1 MIAESLKILY
11 IVSAAYV
18 VFVTIALALIQG
30 RLAVDQKIALFIFW
44 LLLSTPMLEY
54 IGIAF
59 NYMPYPFI
67 AFVHSS
73 LLLLGPAIYFY
84 ITYKSEA
91 QFDYAQL
98 LLHLFPFVIFYTGRL
113 VEQKEIPTLLALLY
127 FLHVLFYQFL
137 LVKKTWFSK
146 DHTTNPCVQQLI
158 GQKAIVVFFLV
169 VSSAY
174 FAQVTLHKMG
184 SDYLRLLWDLS
195 NTLTFI
201 YILMLS
207 KGFIDIVKIK
217 QTKPT
222 RVLELAPD
230 LANQQK
236 KLLIDLFEKEQLY
249 LKNEL
254 SLNCLAKELDLTN
267 NQTSELLNEHLDT
280 NFYEFVNK
288 YRVYEA
294 ARMLKLASKK
304 TKVSELYLEAG
315 FNNKNTF
322 YREFKK
328 TFDMSPG
335 EYKTRFSEATKH

>member
-146 DHTTNPCVQQLI
+146 DGTTNSYAQQLI

-236 KLLIDLFEKEQLY
+236 KLLIDLFEKEQLH

-288 YRVYEA
+288 YRVFEA

>member
-146 DHTTNPCVQQLI
+146 GGTTNPHAQQLI
-158 GQKAIVVFFLV
+158 GQKAIVVFFMV

-217 QTKPT
+217 RKKPT

-236 KLLIDLFEKEQLY
+236 KLLIDLFEKEQLH

-288 YRVYEA
+288 YRVFEA

>member
-18 VFVTIALALIQG
+18 VFVTIALLLIQG
-30 RLAVDQKIALFIFW
+30 QLAVEQKIALFIFW

-54 IGIAF
+54 IGLAF

-73 LLLLGPAIYFY
+73 LLLLGPSIYFY
-84 ITYKSEA
+84 ITYKPEA
-91 QFDYAQL
+91 HFDYTKC

-113 VEQKEIPTLLALLY
+113 VEQTEIPTLLALLY
-127 FLHVLFYQFL
+127 FVHVLFYQFL
-137 LVKKTWFSK
+137 LTKTTWFSQHETSNK
-146 DHTTNPCVQQLI
+146 RTQFLI
-158 GQKAIVVFFLV
+158 SQKAIVVFFLV

-174 FAQVTLHKMG
+174 FVQVTLHKIG

-217 QTKPT
+217 QAKSN
-222 RVLELAPD
+222 RVLELAPE

-236 KLLIDLFEKEQLY
+236 KYLTDLFEKDQLH
-249 LKNEL
+249 LNNEL
-254 SLNCLAKELDLTN
+254 SLTCLAKELDLTS
-267 NQTSELLNEHLDT
+267 NQTSELLNEHLNT
-280 NFYEFVNK
+280 NFYEFVNT
-288 YRVYEA
+288 YRVQTA
-294 ARMLKLASKK
+294 AYMLKHASKK
-304 TKVSELYLEAG
+304 TKVSELYLDAG

-328 TFDMSPG
+328 AFNMSPG
-335 EYKTRFSEATKH
+335 EFKTRFSKATKH

>member
-30 RLAVDQKIALFIFW
+30 RLAVEQQIALFIFW

-84 ITYKSEA
+84 ITYKPEKH
-91 QFDYAQL
+91 FDYAKS
-98 LLHLFPFVIFYTGRL
+98 LLHFFPFVIFYTGRL
-113 VEQKEIPTLLALLY
+113 VEQNEIPTLLALLY
-127 FLHVLFYQFL
+127 FSHVLFYQFL
-137 LVKKTWFSK
+137 LTKTTWFS
-146 DHTTNPCVQQLI
+146 HSETNNNRAQQLI
-158 GQKAIVVFFLV
+158 SQKAIVVFFLV

-184 SDYLRLLWDLS
+184 SEYLRLLWDLS

-207 KGFIDIVKIK
+207 KGFIDIVKVK
-217 QTKPT
+217 QAKPI
-222 RVLELAPD
+222 RVLELTPD

-236 KLLIDLFEKEQLY
+236 KQLIDLFEKEQLH
-249 LKNEL
+249 LNNEL
-254 SLNCLAKELDLTN
+254 SLNCLAKELDLTS

-288 YRVYEA
+288 YRVHA
-294 ARMLKLASKK
+294 AAQMLKLASKK
-304 TKVSELYLEAG
+304 TKVSELYLDAG

-328 TFDMSPG
+328 AFDMSPG
-335 EYKTRFSEATKH
+335 EFKTRFSQATKH

>member
-18 VFVTIALALIQG
+18 VFVTIALVLIQG
-30 RLAVDQKIALFIFW
+30 RLAAEQKIALFIFW

-54 IGIAF
+54 IGLAF

-73 LLLLGPAIYFY
+73 LLLLGPAMYFY
-84 ITYKSEA
+84 ITYKPETH
-91 QFDYAQL
+91 FDFAKS

-113 VEQKEIPTLLALLY
+113 VEPKEIPTLLALLY
-127 FLHVLFYQFL
+127 CLHVLFYQFL
-137 LVKKTWFSK
+137 LVKTTWFCK
-146 DHTTNPCVQQLI
+146 GETLKKRTEHLI
-158 GQKAIVVFFLV
+158 SQKAIAVFFLV
-169 VSSAY
+169 VSSTY

-195 NTLTFI
+195 NALTFI

-207 KGFIDIVKIK
+207 KGFIDTVKIK
-217 QTKPT
+217 QAKPT
-222 RVLELAPD
+222 RVLELAPE
-230 LANQQK
+230 LANRQK
-236 KLLIDLFEKEQLY
+236 KLLFDLFEKEQLH
-249 LKNEL
+249 LNNEL
-254 SLNCLAKELDLTN
+254 SLNCLAKELDLTDH
-267 NQTSELLNEHLDT
+267 QTSELLNDHLGT
-280 NFYEFVNK
+280 NFYELVNK
-288 YRVYEA
+288 YRVQA
-294 ARMLKLASKK
+294 AAQMLKIACKK
-304 TKVSELYLEAG
+304 TKVSELYLDAG

-335 EYKTRFSEATKH
+335 EFKTRYSEVEKH